1 MLMKWPTGLLILY
14 QNAMMIYNEPAFVW
28 TFLGINNYSM
38 AFFPGHSRRKN
49 QRHDAI
55 PAPSAPAAPN
65 NMLSALD
72 IVFC

>member
-1 MLMKWPTGLLILY
+1 MYG
-14 QNAMMIYNEPAFVW
+14 
-28 TFLGINNYSM
+28 
-38 AFFPGHSRRKN
+38 KN

-55 PAPSAPAAPN
+55 PAPSVPAAPN